1 MTRKLRKQRK
11 TLLIVGEG
19 QTEHAFLK
27 YLVSLFCR
35 DKQGPKVTVE
45 NAHGKGPENILN
57 TAIRIK
63 RRASYDKTVAVLD
76 TDIPWTQSL
85 KREARSNN
93 VELVGNDPCIE
104 GLFLRLL
111 GETVPNTTAECK
123 AKLSNIKNL
132 NWLDKRAYETWCNK
146 ELLEHH
152 CNEPQKIEELRRLL
166 SFYKG

>member
-35 DKQGPKVTVE
+35 DKQGPKATVE

-85 KREARSNN
+85 KREARSN
-93 VELVGNDPCIE
+93 
-104 GLFLRLL
+104 
-111 GETVPNTTAECK
+111 
-123 AKLSNIKNL
+123 
-132 NWLDKRAYETWCNK
+132 K

-166 SFYKG
+166 NFYKG